1 MSNYYKKLLGERV
14 YLSPVNPEDMDK
26 FVTWL
31 NDMQVTDYIGR
42 THYVQ
47 NYVNE
52 KRWIEEE
59 LAKGEYFFEIVTVDG
74 DEAIGNISLKDVD
87 LINRR
92 ATLGILIGESD
103 SRNKGYGTEAIRL
116 LLDYAFNYLNLNNV
130 MLVYLECNERAKRCY
145 EKVGFKEFGRRRM
158 SKFLNGRY
166 YDDVYMDILAT
177 EFKESYIKNKNVK

>member
-158 SKFLNGRY
+158 SKFLNGR
-166 YDDVYMDILAT
+166 L
-177 EFKESYIKNKNVK
+177 KK